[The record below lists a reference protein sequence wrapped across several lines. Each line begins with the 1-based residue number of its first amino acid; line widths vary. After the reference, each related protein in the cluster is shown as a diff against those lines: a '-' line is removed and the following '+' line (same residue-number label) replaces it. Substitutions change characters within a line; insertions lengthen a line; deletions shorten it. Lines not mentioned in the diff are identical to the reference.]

1 MLRFIVRRLF
11 SVVLVLIAISILT
24 FLIFQ
29 AIPNGDPALRLAG
42 RLATPQQVQDV
53 REQWGFDK
61 PIYVQYLKTMD
72 KVVTGQVISYTQ
84 QLNVLDEIKRGLP
97 VTLSL
102 AIGAGIIWL
111 GLGILFGLLSAMSA
125 GGMLDRSLT
134 VLALMGGVTALFLI
148 GALLLYYLGYKGKIF
163 PPRGFREVSG

>member
-53 REQWGFDK
+53 REQWGLDQ
-61 PIYVQYLKTMD
+61 PIYEQYVKTMG
-72 KVVTGQVISYTQ
+72 KVFSGQVVSYTQ
-84 QLNVLDEIKRGLP
+84 QINVLEEIRRDLP
-97 VTLSL
+97 ATISL
-102 AIGAGIIWL
+102 AVGAGVIWFSL
-111 GLGILFGLLSAMSA
+111 G
-125 GGMLDRSLT
+125 
-134 VLALMGGVTALFLI
+134 
-148 GALLLYYLGYKGKIF
+148 
-163 PPRGFREVSG
+163 

>member
-1 MLRFIVRRLF
+1 MLRFIVRRCI

-29 AIPNGDPALRLAG
+29 TIPNGDPALWLAG

-61 PIYVQYLKTMD
+61 PIYVQYGKTMEKVLTG
-72 KVVTGQVISYTQ
+72 KVVSYTQ
-84 QLNVLDEIKRGLP
+84 QINVLDEIKRSLP
-97 VTLSL
+97 ATISL

-111 GLGILFGLLSAMSA
+111 GLGIVFG
-125 GGMLDRSLT
+125 
-134 VLALMGGVTALFLI
+134 V
-148 GALLLYYLGYKGKIF
+148 
-163 PPRGFREVSG
+163 